1 MEILY
6 TNFKM
11 SIQNSLSQIKKQLPS
26 HVTLVAVSKTKPVK
40 DLMEAYNSGQRIFGE
55 NKIQEMAEKQQQMPK
70 DIQWHMIGNVQRNK
84 VKYMASF
91 VDLVHGVDSLKLLNE
106 INKQAAKHQRVI
118 NCLLQL
124 KIAQED
130 TKFGMTSKEAHE
142 ILSSE
147 HFKSLKNIAIVGV
160 MGMASFTED
169 TSQIKEEFT
178 LLKSN
183 FDNLKNT
190 DEKLKVVSMGMSGD
204 YPLAIEN
211 GSTMIRVGS
220 RIFGTRNYT
229 N

>member
-1 MEILY
+1 M
-6 TNFKM
+6 
-11 SIQNSLSQIKKQLPS
+11 
-26 HVTLVAVSKTKPVK
+26 AVSKTKPVE
-40 DLMEAYNSGQRIFGE
+40 DLMEAYDSGQRIFGE
-55 NKIQEMAEKQQQMPK
+55 NKIQEMAEKHQQMPK

-142 ILSSE
+142 ILNSE
-147 HFKSLKNIAIVGV
+147 HYKSLKNIAIVGV
-160 MGMASFTED
+160 MGMASFTEN
-169 TSQIKEEFT
+169 TAQITEEFT
-178 LLKSN
+178 LLKSD
-183 FDNLKNT
+183 FDSLKNT
-190 DEKLKVVSMGMSGD
+190 EENLKVVSMGMSGD

-220 RIFGTRNYT
+220 SIFGARNYT

>member
-1 MEILY
+1 
-6 TNFKM
+6 M

-40 DLMEAYNSGQRIFGE
+40 DLMEAYNAGQRIFGE

>member
-1 MEILY
+1 MEILH

-11 SIQNSLSQIKKQLPS
+11 SIQNNLSQIKTQLPS

-142 ILSSE
+142 ILNSQ
-147 HFKSLKNIAIVGV
+147 HYKSLKNIAIVGV
-160 MGMASFTED
+160 MGMASFTEN
-169 TSQIKEEFT
+169 TAQITEEFT
-178 LLKSN
+178 LLKSD
-183 FDNLKNT
+183 FDSLKNT
-190 DEKLKVVSMGMSGD
+190 EENLKVVSMGMSGD

-220 RIFGTRNYT
+220 SIFGARNYT

>member
-1 MEILY
+1 
-6 TNFKM
+6 M

-40 DLMEAYNSGQRIFGE
+40 DLMEAYNAGQRIFGE

-142 ILSSE
+142 ILSSD